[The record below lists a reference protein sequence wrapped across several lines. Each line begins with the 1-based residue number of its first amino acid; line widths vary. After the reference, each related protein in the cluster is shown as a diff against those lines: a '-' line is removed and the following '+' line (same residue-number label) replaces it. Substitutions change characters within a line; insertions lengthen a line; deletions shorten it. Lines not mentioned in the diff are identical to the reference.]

1 MVAVEDLLRA
11 REANE
16 RREWVSAYQTL
27 SGLDEPDLDAGD
39 FAALA
44 TTA

>member
-1 MVAVEDLLRA
+1 MAAVDDLLQARA
-11 REANE
+11 ANE
-16 RREWVSAYQTL
+16 RREWVSAYRTL
-27 SGLDEPDLDAGD
+27 SGLDDPDLDAGD